1 VSAESRGHE
10 VDYATVTLGG
20 IDVCF
25 TEDLDGGGARYG
37 QDYVGFVA
45 RDLDRTFGRTFE
57 WCAGPGFIGFSLLG
71 HGLTETLCLA
81 DVNPAA
87 IDACNETIRRNG
99 LEGRVD
105 VYVSDGL
112 DAMPAT
118 EQWDLVVG
126 NPPHSG
132 SDEVRPEIK
141 RPLAIYQ
148 DAGWKIHENF
158 YAAVGAHLAPGAQ
171 VVIQENLRFSS
182 VDTFAPM
189 LAANG
194 LELVDAPLCETP
206 AGNTLYYYVW
216 SIAKREVA

>member
-1 VSAESRGHE
+1 MEYS
-10 VDYATVTLGG
+10 TVTLGG

-37 QDYVGFVA
+37 QDYIGFVESKLG
-45 RDLDRTFGRTFE
+45 RQDRRFDRTFE

-71 HGLTETLCLA
+71 HGLTDSLCLA

-87 IDACNETIRRNG
+87 VDACRETIRRNG
-99 LEGRVD
+99 LEQRVD

-112 DAMPAT
+112 EAIPAS
-118 EQWDLVVG
+118 ERWNLVVG

-141 RPLAIYQ
+141 RPTAIYQ
-148 DAGWKIHENF
+148 DAGWKIHEDF
-158 YAAVGAHLAPGAQ
+158 YASVGRHLAPGAQ

-182 VDTFAPM
+182 AETFAPM
-189 LAANG
+189 LAAHG
-194 LELVDAPLCETP
+194 LQLVDSPLCETP
-206 AGNTLYYYVW
+206 EGNTLYFYVW
-216 SIAKREVA
+216 SIANHEVA